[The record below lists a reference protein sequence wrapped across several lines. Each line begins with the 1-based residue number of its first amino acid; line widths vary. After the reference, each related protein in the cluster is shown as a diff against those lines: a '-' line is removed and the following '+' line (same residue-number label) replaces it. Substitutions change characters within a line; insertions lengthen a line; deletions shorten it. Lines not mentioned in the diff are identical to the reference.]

1 MLISCQEPSELAGSD
16 VPTPVGDTI
25 AVVAIQEQIDTRDSS
40 AATKFLRR
48 AMMALGAYQVD
59 ATSERIR
66 DGQARARGR
75 DAASAGR
82 PP

>member
-1 MLISCQEPSELAGSD
+1 M
-16 VPTPVGDTI
+16 DT
-25 AVVAIQEQIDTRDSS
+25 VVAFQGQIDTRDSS

-48 AMMALGAYQVD
+48 AMLALGAYQVD

-66 DGQARARGR
+66 DSRARARGR